1 MALVSTLGVDA
12 GGGSGGHGAP
22 GPCVRGQQ
30 RLVERSQRAR
40 FDPINAGGG
49 GGVWVKLAAM

>member
-30 RLVERSQRAR
+30 RLVVRSQRAR

-49 GGVWVKLAAM
+49 GVWVKLAAM